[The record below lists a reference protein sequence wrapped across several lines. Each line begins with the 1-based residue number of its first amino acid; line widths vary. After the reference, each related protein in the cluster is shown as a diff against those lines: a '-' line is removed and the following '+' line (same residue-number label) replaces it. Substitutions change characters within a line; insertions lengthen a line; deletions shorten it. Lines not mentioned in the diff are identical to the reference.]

1 MPKNTHHSRIL
12 EAKVCQKSASKA
24 PKMMDVLG
32 ENRGRLFA
40 RGESY
45 LIIKH
50 SPRQIVRQD
59 VLRFWGPLRQTLA
72 RPCWSLQGACRCAP
86 HIAIKWQ
93 SNHMIKVVK
102 KALKNVRGEAPTFW
116 RPSRAPGAGQTS
128 KTHPKNQADCL
139 QVPSPLLAPNGT
151 TLVPHELRYPISGTP
166 FCEETGT
173 QLLDSFS
180 GTDLYPALFYRFWG
194 FFRTTIEVKHLMRDL
209 KFDLPEATRC
219 G

>member
-1 MPKNTHHSRIL
+1 MGSKAPDNLHTFIAQFGVAMPKNTHHSRIL

-72 RPCWSLQGACRCAP
+72 RPCWSLQGARR
-86 HIAIKWQ
+86 Q

-102 KALKNVRGEAPTFW
+102 KALKNVRGEAPHILEGLPGPPGPA
-116 RPSRAPGAGQTS
+116 RPQKRT
-128 KTHPKNQADCL
+128 PKIRRTAF
-139 QVPSPLLAPNGT
+139 
-151 TLVPHELRYPISGTP
+151 RYPAPSWP
-166 FCEETGT
+166 
-173 QLLDSFS
+173 
-180 GTDLYPALFYRFWG
+180 
-194 FFRTTIEVKHLMRDL
+194 LMAPL
-209 KFDLPEATRC
+209 
-219 G
+219 